1 MTDEK
6 FVLISEIKEKK
17 NAARGSRN
25 KVTRKGR
32 RVKLPSD
39 YMTEKEKKA
48 MNGEVKSFDLKQPMK
63 WAEFCAMPD
72 DLQKEYISR
81 LQKLYR
87 ATDVAIGEM
96 MGVSK
101 ASIYKKRMKFG
112 LEGGEKG
119 RSPLPEW
126 NSFVKYGTPARGSTP
141 IRELVPAEIREK
153 LSDLEDKP
161 PIEDKPEKAPVP
173 TVVDKN
179 LRMDIDDYRSLNEA
193 VGILKV
199 LAATTENPK
208 LLDVLNKAVLDIM
221 SMFAVYEVIT

>member
-39 YMTEKEKKA
+39 YMTEKERAKL
-48 MNGEVKSFDLKQPMK
+48 NGEVKSFDLKQPMK

-119 RSPLPEW
+119 KKPHPEW
-126 NSFVKYGTPARGSTP
+126 DSFVKYGTPARGSTP
-141 IRELVPAEIREK
+141 VRELVPAEIREK
-153 LSDLEDKP
+153 LISTPTEEKANKP
-161 PIEDKPEKAPVP
+161 AIPEKTDSPTPIEEIFRP
-173 TVVDKN
+173 
-179 LRMDIDDYRSLNEA
+179 
-193 VGILKV
+193 
-199 LAATTENPK
+199 
-208 LLDVLNKAVLDIM
+208 
-221 SMFAVYEVIT
+221 FAVPMSGDIKLKGTAAMIGETLYLLTGGEKITCRISWEIGE